1 MLEMLHY
8 EQGCR
13 TRQLRPR
20 RRPARSFLLT
30 LCALL
35 ALALSLTT
43 SSWSP
48 TPVRAQGGFDIESS
62 ALEVTQG
69 VQNLGNSVRLVAGK
83 ATFVRFHV
91 RTNGEAANV
100 SAVLRISGAAG
111 TINLL
116 PINSGGAIIAVPE
129 PNRADHA
136 AAFLFAVP
144 SQLTAAGNVGF
155 HAEVNPGGA
164 VPEVNFGNNSW
175 TIPSITFEQAPT
187 LNLIVYNLAYT
198 VNGVNHIAPDTQ
210 AAQMV
215 NWMIRSW
222 PAGDVQFRILRDDIG
237 TGFPSCDQVNRF
249 LATKRALDMQ
259 SGNLPPNQRY
269 YGMVSDTGGFMRGC
283 ADDLPGYN
291 SSGPTGI
298 SGTPNSSFEWDKD
311 GTYGDWYGSH
321 EVAHS
326 FGRFHAEFC
335 GASAGMPYPYPSA
348 LISPVATGPTANF
361 GFDILTRVIYP
372 GGRWSD
378 NMAYCNFQWISDFT
392 YHGLLD
398 ALINDV
404 RPKLTVG
411 KPGSPE
417 ALAAE
422 AAAAPQDRLLV
433 QGTIFLPFGSNNTT
447 DTVLE
452 QPFVIPQSEDVT
464 THEDGPYAVV
474 LRGAAN
480 AELQR
485 YPFKPSEVAED
496 SEDPDNV
503 PDDPNELRPRL
514 SITEMMPVTAPT
526 IALATRLEIEAQGGV
541 VLRSVNAGVNAPVVQ
556 FTQPTGGQTFN
567 GEVTAQWT
575 ASDADGD
582 ALSYILQYS
591 DNNGATWETVDAY
604 LNETSVVV
612 DTLDLTGGQQARFRV
627 FASDGIRTSIAVSNP
642 FTVPNEPPTAEIQ
655 EPSGARTLR
664 EGQGLALF
672 GEGYDPDDGSLPSSQ
687 IKWSSNIAG
696 QLGTGNSLT
705 VAGLAPGAHT
715 ITLTADDGVGGV
727 ATDTT
732 QVIVRANNAS
742 PTMQFDESAYSVNEG
757 DGAASVTVFRAG
769 DTSVASAV
777 DYAATPGT
785 ASDRTD
791 YTFARGT
798 LLFAPGEVSK
808 TVRIIVTDDGFEEGV
823 ESLTLAL
830 TNPMGGASL
839 GLPSG
844 VTLVIEDNDDANAAI
859 NPIDDSAA
867 FVRQHYA
874 DFLNRE
880 PDAAGLAF
888 WVNQIES
895 CGANAA
901 CREVRR
907 INVSAA
913 FFLSIESQSTGFL
926 VYRFHHLTF
935 GNLPGFDAFT
945 TDTRRVGEGVI
956 VGVGNW
962 EARLEQNK
970 RAFAEE
976 WTNRPAFL
984 ARFPL
989 SQTAA
994 QYVDALN
1001 AGAGSALTLAE
1012 RNALVAGLTGG
1023 AETRGSVMRKVA
1035 ENGVFT
1041 ANQFRRAFVYT
1052 EYAGYLR
1059 RNPDAAPDNNL
1070 GGYNFWLGKLNQFD
1084 GNFVQAEMVKA
1095 FISSVEYRA
1104 RFGGS

>member
-1 MLEMLHY
+1 MLHY
-8 EQGCR
+8 EQGFR
-13 TRQLRPR
+13 TRQLRLR
-20 RRPARSFLLT
+20 RRPKRSLLLT
-30 LCALL
+30 LCVLFATALVVN
-35 ALALSLTT
+35 TG
-43 SSWSP
+43 SWIP
-48 TPVRAQGGFDIESS
+48 RPVRAQAGFDIEAV

-69 VQNLGNSVRLVAGK
+69 VQNLNNTVRLVARK

-91 RTNGEAANV
+91 RTNGEAATV
-100 SAVLRISGAAG
+100 SAVLRVVGAAG
-111 TINLL
+111 TVDLL
-116 PINSGGAIIAVPE
+116 PINSGGAIVAVPE
-129 PNRADHA
+129 PNRANPA
-136 AAFLFAVP
+136 ATFLFAVP
-144 SQLTAAGNVGF
+144 TQLTAAGNVGF
-155 HAEVNPGGA
+155 QALVNPGGA
-164 VPEVNFGNNSW
+164 VPEANFANNTF
-175 TIPSITFEQAPT
+175 TIPSLTFEQAPT

-198 VNGVNHIAPDTQ
+198 VNGVQHIAPDAQ
-210 AAQMV
+210 PAQMV
-215 NWMIRSW
+215 NWMMRSW

-237 TGFPSCDQVNRF
+237 TGLPSCEQVNRF

-259 SGNLPPNQRY
+259 GGTLPPNTRY
-269 YGMVSDTGGFMRGC
+269 YGMVTDTGGFMRGC

-298 SGTPNSSFEWDKD
+298 SGTPNSFPWDRD

-335 GASAGMPYPYPSA
+335 EASAGMPYPYPNA
-348 LISPVATGPTANF
+348 LISPAAAGPSANF
-361 GFDILTRVIYP
+361 GFDILTGDIYP
-372 GGRWSD
+372 GGVWSD

-404 RPKLTVG
+404 RPKF
-411 KPGSPE
+411 PAQSGSHE
-417 ALAAE
+417 ARAAE
-422 AAAAPQDRLLV
+422 VAAAPQDRLLV
-433 QGTIFLPFGSNNTT
+433 QGTIFLPFGSNANTEIA
-447 DTVLE
+447 LE

-474 LRGAAN
+474 LRGASN

-485 YPFKPSEVAED
+485 YPFEPSEVAED
-496 SEDPDNV
+496 SEDPDTV
-503 PDDPNELRPRL
+503 PDDANELRPRL
-514 SITEMMPVTAPT
+514 SITEMMPVAAPT
-526 IALATRLEIEAQGGV
+526 LALATRLDIEAPGGV
-541 VLRSVNAGVNAPVVQ
+541 VLRSVNAGVNAPAVQ

-567 GEVTAQWT
+567 GEVTARWT

-612 DTLDLTGGQQARFRV
+612 DTLDLTGGQQARFRI
-627 FASDGIRTSIAVSNP
+627 FASDGIRTSIAISNP

-664 EGQGLALF
+664 EGQALALF

-696 QLGTGNSLT
+696 QLGVGNSLT

-715 ITLTADDGVGGV
+715 ITLTADDGAGGV

-732 QVIVRANNAS
+732 EVVVRANNAS
-742 PTMQFDESAYSVNEG
+742 PTMQFDESAYAVNEG
-757 DGAASVTVFRAG
+757 DGAASITVFRAG

-808 TVRIIVTDDGFEEGV
+808 TVRVIVTDDGFEEGV

-830 TNPMGGASL
+830 TNPMGGASV

-844 VTLVIEDNDDANAAI
+844 VALVIEDNDDADAGV

-895 CGANAA
+895 CGANAS

-926 VYRFHHLTF
+926 VYRFHRLTF

-945 TDTRRVGEGVI
+945 TDSRRLGEGVV

-970 RAFAEE
+970 RAFSEE

-989 SQTAA
+989 SLTAA

-1001 AGAGSALTLAE
+1001 AGAGGALTLAE

-1023 AETRGSVMRKVA
+1023 AETRGSVLRKVA
-1035 ENGVFT
+1035 ENSVFT
-1041 ANQFRRAFVYT
+1041 AQQFGRAFVYT

-1059 RNPDAAPDNNL
+1059 RNPDDAPDNNL
-1070 GGYNFWLGKLNQFD
+1070 GGYNFWLGKLTQFN

-1104 RFGGS
+1104 RFGRS